1 MSRARDVADR
11 SAGGQFLAV
20 LRRLDNLLS
29 PQTCAL
35 CNAAIS
41 TPRTVVCNVCRE
53 ALSEIASAPYCG
65 RCGRGLNPLAITEK
79 DCARCRKERHWNIA
93 GVVRIGS
100 YPGELRKLVLG
111 LKYYGRERNAA
122 PLAEWLAD
130 ALRRT
135 PWGADIDL
143 LVPVPMHWFRRVQR
157 KCNHARVLAD
167 ALGRATGI
175 PVRNACRR
183 IRHGP
188 SQTAARSEAQ
198 RFANV
203 KSCFG
208 PKWRRNVV
216 GKTVCIVDNLMATGA
231 TVCEVS
237 KVLRKMGAKPI
248 YAAVASR
255 TILAGDFQADVR

>member
-1 MSRARDVADR
+1 MNTAPEAAQR

-20 LRRLDNLLS
+20 LRRLDNILS

-41 TPRTVVCNVCRE
+41 TSRTVVCNACRE
-53 ALSEIASAPYCG
+53 ALSNAASAPYCG
-65 RCGRGLNPLAITEK
+65 RCGRGMNSLAITEK
-79 DCARCRKERHWNIA
+79 DCAQCRKERHWNIA

-100 YPGELRKLVLG
+100 YPVERKLVLG
-111 LKYYGRERNAA
+111 LKYHGRERNAA
-122 PLAEWLAD
+122 PLAERLAD
-130 ALRRT
+130 ALRRA
-135 PWGADIDL
+135 PWGADIDM

-167 ALGRATGI
+167 ALGRASGI
-175 PVRNACRR
+175 PVSSACRR
-183 IRHGP
+183 VRHGP

-203 KSCFG
+203 KFCFG
-208 PKWRRNVV
+208 PKRLGNVAD
-216 GKTVCIVDNLMATGA
+216 KTVCIVDNLMATGA

-237 KVLRKMGAKPI
+237 KVLRKMGAKRI

-255 TILAGDFQADVR
+255 TVLAGDFQADVR